1 MKSNLVVFL
10 LLICIIFLS
19 CRKDIPLYRKYK
31 STKVIVLIIDGPRY
45 QETYGRN
52 DRKYIPFQN
61 QMSKE
66 GTLCTSFYNYGVTN
80 TVNGHT
86 AICTGNYESLNN
98 SGLDV
103 PSYPSY
109 MQYYIKNKKADK
121 NKVWIIA
128 SKDKLQVLANTTNS
142 EYKNKF
148 MPQTDCG
155 INGLFTGYR
164 EDSITQFHVM
174 TTLQSHHPDVLLVNY
189 KEPDVSGHANNW
201 GKYLLGIQNTDKY
214 VHEVWDFIQNDPYYK
229 DQTTLIITNDHG
241 RHDDGWKDGFV
252 SHGDNCDGCR
262 HISLLALGPDIKK
275 NYVSTNDYSQI
286 DITSTIASIFQLQMP
301 FVKGKLMEDI
311 FMKNQK

>member
-1 MKSNLVVFL
+1 
-10 LLICIIFLS
+10 
-19 CRKDIPLYRKYK
+19 
-31 STKVIVLIIDGPRY
+31 
-45 QETYGRN
+45 
-52 DRKYIPFQN
+52 
-61 QMSKE
+61 
-66 GTLCTSFYNYGVTN
+66 
-80 TVNGHT
+80 
-86 AICTGNYESLNN
+86 
-98 SGLDV
+98 
-103 PSYPSY
+103 
-109 MQYYIKNKKADK
+109 
-121 NKVWIIA
+121 
-128 SKDKLQVLANTTNS
+128 
-142 EYKNKF
+142 
-148 MPQTDCG
+148 
-155 INGLFTGYR
+155 
-164 EDSITQFHVM
+164 M

-286 DITSTIASIFQLQMP
+286 DITSTIASIFQIQMP

-311 FMKNQK
+311 FIKNQK